1 MLRLYLVKWVGQ
13 ESAPADEVQ
22 PEGFHLAGRR
32 PKFPTMVRLDQFDQA
47 NHRFGHGLRQREL
60 TVSVALMD
68 TRT

>member
-13 ESAPADEVQ
+13 EFTKADDVQ
-22 PEGFHLAGRR
+22 PEGFQLAGRR
-32 PKFPTMVRLDQFDQA
+32 HNFLTMVRLDQFDQA